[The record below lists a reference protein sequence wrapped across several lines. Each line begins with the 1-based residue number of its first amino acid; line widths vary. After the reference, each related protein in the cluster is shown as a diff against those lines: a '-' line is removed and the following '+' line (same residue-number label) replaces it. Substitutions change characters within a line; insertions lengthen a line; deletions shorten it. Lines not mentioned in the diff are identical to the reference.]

1 MRVKTLL
8 GFLLVS
14 AFLSGPAWAQPSP
27 TILWQ
32 KCLGGSG
39 DDVAESVIQTKDGG
53 FAVAGY
59 TDSQDSDVSGNH
71 GAVDFWVVKLNSI
84 GDLEWAKCYGGSGSD
99 FGYSIIQTFDGG
111 FAVAGET
118 YSSDGQVTGN
128 HGGGDAW
135 VIKLD
140 DTGALQWQK
149 CLGGSLGDWFSSIV
163 QTADSGFVAA
173 GSTYSN
179 DGDVSGNHS
188 SNRDCWIVKLN
199 SKGFFQWQKCLGS
212 DGGDFATSIIN
223 TTDGGFAF
231 TGTVSENDGD
241 VSGFHGSTWWDVWVV
256 KLDDSGKIEWQQCLG
271 GTMAETG
278 WSIIQT
284 KDGGFAVG
292 CQTTSNDDEVSG
304 NHGKNDFW
312 VVKLDDVGDIQWQK
326 CLGGSFDDVPNS
338 IIQTTDGGFALAGQT
353 QSNDDD
359 VSGNYGTANEWV
371 VKINDTGAIQWQKCL
386 GGTASDMANSIIQ
399 IADGNYVVA
408 GYVSSDD
415 GDVSGHINGE
425 DMWVVELAPPNA
437 PVISYITPDAGA
449 PGMCVAVEIIG
460 PDSNQSNFGNGA
472 DQIYL
477 NTDTLVTL
485 ARPSDSALVRLGPGY
500 TSWNSRMIQQ
510 MFMIEP
516 YSGTIDTE
524 IYFQVTSNGETSA
537 IDSFRIVSP
546 APAIIQ
552 NGGGVLQTNG
562 RTVRNT
568 LVVDSLILSN
578 GTFTCPVT
586 DPDPKTPGNQGYLP
600 LRILSMGPIRLTNAT
615 LSADGSSGT
624 TNTSGGNGGPGGGGG
639 GSGYP
644 GSGGAGFTGGGGDN
658 DNANGPGGAGS
669 GSMTGS
675 SNWHGG
681 GSINGAFGGLGEQHT
696 SGGGDD
702 GGGGGTGHPFGTSG
716 QNGNA
721 SSSPAGGYGAGS
733 AGGSTSNYLTN
744 YGGGGGANE
753 GPGAPGQG
761 TGDNAG
767 QVVGNPMLIP
777 LFGGSGGGAG
787 NQTYVSFLTKSSGG
801 CGGGGGGAIELTC
814 FKNLDILSSNIT
826 ARGGNGSNAV
836 VVESAAGG
844 GGGSGGAISIDA
856 RDSIV
861 IDTSSSFIVTPGQ
874 SGTSSDTYSD
884 GGHGGLG
891 RVRINGFVS
900 KAATDS
906 TYHFFLSQNGF
917 AGPSIQRISFTKDS
931 FYVHA
936 HAAYWDSVPK
946 NPISV
951 VVFWYWPS
959 VGFWQSGNANFT
971 FDPASHTGGWLLGD
985 TLPSDLRD
993 SELYAV
999 VVLNPTNPVTGT
1011 FTDIPVGVMS
1021 HTSGIIAKVTGPP
1034 QVLVV
1039 QTAIDFGKVVTNR
1052 CSADTTIEV
1061 YSVGKS
1067 ALGIDSA
1074 KIIGPQASQFKL
1086 MTALPVSI
1094 SPGDS
1099 QAVTVR
1105 FCPDSV
1111 KCPMNATLRVFT
1123 EAGAQNIS
1131 LTGCGVQPEMI
1142 IKPISLF
1149 FGRVHI
1155 GECKDSFVTV
1165 SNPGNDTLTISS
1177 ESIVD
1182 PRFKVLDPLPI
1193 IVPPGDSTH
1202 LNLQFCPTDTIIR
1215 IAGDS
1220 IIGDAPQSPYF
1231 LMLTGEGKIG
1241 ILSLPKII
1249 DFGDVREGTCKDSI
1263 IYAVNVGN
1271 DSMIVQSDPIT
1282 ASGFTAISPILPQVL
1297 QPNDSLS
1304 FDIRF
1309 CSTDTGSF
1317 QATMTVGTDIPSTDT
1332 VILLAHT
1339 GLGILQ
1345 IPDTI
1350 DFGSV
1355 AIGGC
1360 LDSAVQVKNV
1370 GTDTLVLA
1378 ADSEFKAPFSYQGPS
1393 PFTLAPGEAST
1404 VTLRFCP
1411 TDSSEAIETTH
1422 FDTIG
1427 SGTSKNFTMIG
1438 NGIKGALSTSGAI
1451 DVGCVVLGSSVTR
1464 TDTIRNTGTVPI
1476 QGLTATIT
1484 PVGAATIVHNPVSS
1498 LAPGAV
1504 DSVVVV
1510 IPTSM
1515 LGPLTATLTLSWMNG
1530 IPVTVPITAEVSVP
1544 PAIMSLDTSV
1554 AFDSTKVGDTSV
1566 TKCIQITNYSC
1577 IPIPL
1582 DHFVV
1587 TGASSNEFEIISN
1600 NNSSTIADSLIATV
1614 CVQFKPVRGGM
1625 ASGTLVAVSG
1635 ADTISLSTLS
1645 GFGIGQIVG
1654 VELAIDTIAG
1664 RPGDIVN
1671 VPVRTLNDVTA
1682 ASIDTVIFRVS
1693 FNPMQLDL
1701 KAPIAA
1707 TTSSI
1712 QSSTAPTYTTKI
1724 YSIGDKEITGM
1735 FTSPL
1740 TGTPIIA
1747 ELPFEILQPT
1757 ANTAGVHLVSAS
1769 FGSSLATLASSS
1781 DGVIQIEQC
1790 DTNDRV
1796 ALAPSP
1802 IDVEQNNP
1810 NPFGPRS
1817 TVTVNVNTA
1826 GHLKLEIYNALGV
1839 RVVVP
1844 FDGNVD
1850 IGTQTIVLD
1859 ASALPSGAY
1868 RYITTWTSTDAASS
1882 SFEPTIV
1889 RDEKTMIVLGE

>member
-1 MRVKTLL
+1 MRLKTLL

-32 KCLGGSG
+32 KCLGGSN
-39 DDVAESVIQTKDGG
+39 DDVAQSIIQTKDGG
-53 FAVAGY
+53 FVVGGY
-59 TDSQDSDVSGNH
+59 TSSQDSDVSGNH

-84 GDLEWAKCYGGSGSD
+84 GAVQWAKCYGGSGSD
-99 FGYSIIQTFDGG
+99 FGYSIIQTIDGG
-111 FAVAGET
+111 YAVAGLT
-118 YSSDGQVTGN
+118 YSSDGQVTGY

-149 CLGGSLGDWFSSIV
+149 CLGGSQLDAANSIV
-163 QTADSGFVAA
+163 QTADSGFAIT
-173 GSTYSN
+173 GYTNSN
-179 DGDVSGNHS
+179 DGNVSGNHG
-188 SNRDCWIVKLN
+188 NQDVWVVKL
-199 SKGFFQWQKCLGS
+199 STSGRLLWQKCLGGSQTEVGSSIIQTS
-212 DGGDFATSIIN
+212 DGGLAVGGWTSSDDDDVSGNNGGYDYWLVQLNDTGMIEWQKCLGGSGTDYGFTLKQTRDNGFAIAGYTTSNDGQVSGNHGGQDVWIAKLDLSGTLQWKECLGGTQDDEANSIIQ
-223 TTDGGFAF
+223 TTDGGFAVA
-231 TGTVSENDGD
+231 G
-241 VSGFHGSTWWDVWVV
+241 
-256 KLDDSGKIEWQQCLG
+256 I
-271 GTMAETG
+271 
-278 WSIIQT
+278 
-284 KDGGFAVG
+284 
-292 CQTTSNDDEVSG
+292 TTSNDDEVSG
-304 NHGKNDFW
+304 NHGGGDEW
-312 VVKLDDVGDIQWQK
+312 VVKLDNTGTIQWK
-326 CLGGSFDDVPNS
+326 R
-338 IIQTTDGGFALAGQT
+338 
-353 QSNDDD
+353 
-359 VSGNYGTANEWV
+359 
-371 VKINDTGAIQWQKCL
+371 CL
-386 GGTASDMANSIIQ
+386 GGTSYDIAYSIIQ
-399 IADGNYVVA
+399 IANGNYAVA
-408 GYVSSDD
+408 GFTSSNDS
-415 GDVSGHINGE
+415 DVSGNHGGE
-425 DMWVVELAPPNA
+425 DAWVVELAPPNA

-472 DQIYL
+472 DQIFI

-524 IYFQVTSNGETSA
+524 IYFQVTSNGETSP

-546 APAIIQ
+546 ASAIIQ

-578 GTFTCPVT
+578 GTFTCPAT
-586 DPDPKTPGNQGYLP
+586 DPDPKTAGNQGYLP
-600 LRILSMGPIRLTNAT
+600 LRILSMGPIRLSNAT
-615 LSADGSSGT
+615 LSADGSSAT
-624 TNTSGGNGGPGGGGG
+624 TGTSGGNGGPGGGGG

-644 GSGGAGFTGGGGDN
+644 GAGGAGFTGGGGDN
-658 DNANGPGGAGS
+658 DNAKGPGGTGS
-669 GSMTGS
+669 GSTNGS
-675 SNWHGG
+675 SNWYGG

-716 QNGNA
+716 ANGNN

-744 YGGGGGANE
+744 YGGGGGGNE
-753 GPGAPGQG
+753 TAGTNGQG
-761 TGDNAG
+761 TGNNGG
-767 QVVGNPMLIP
+767 QIVGNPMILP

-787 NQTYVSFLTKSSGG
+787 NQTYVSFLGSSSGG
-801 CGGGGGGAIELTC
+801 SGGGGGGAIELTC

-836 VVESAAGG
+836 VLESAAAG
-844 GGGSGGAISIDA
+844 GGGSGGAISIDS

-861 IDTSSSFIVTPGQ
+861 IDSISKFMVT
-874 SGTSSDTYSD
+874 
-884 GGHGGLG
+884 GGLG
-891 RVRINGFVS
+891 GTTSGANGGNGGIGRIRINGFVS

-946 NPISV
+946 SPTFSV

-959 VGFWQSGNANFT
+959 VGFWQSRDANFS

-985 TLPSDLRD
+985 TLPSDPRD

-999 VVLNPTNPVTGT
+999 AVLNPTNPVTGT

-1111 KCPMNATLRVFT
+1111 KCPMNATLRIFT

-1165 SNPGNDTLTISS
+1165 SNAGNDTLTISS

-1202 LNLQFCPTDTIIR
+1202 LNLRFCPTDTIIR

-1241 ILSLPKII
+1241 ILSLPKVI
-1249 DFGDVREGTCKDSI
+1249 DFGDVREGTCKDSLV
-1263 IYAVNVGN
+1263 YAVNTGN
-1271 DSMIVQSDPIT
+1271 DSLTIRSYPIS
-1282 ASGFTAISPILPQVL
+1282 APGFGVISPTLPQVL
-1297 QPNDSLS
+1297 LPNDTLR
-1304 FDIRF
+1304 FDLRF
-1309 CSTDTGSF
+1309 CSTDTGNF

-1360 LDSAVQVKNV
+1360 KDTAVAVKNV
-1370 GTDTLVLA
+1370 GTDTLTLA
-1378 ADSEFKAPFSYQGPS
+1378 ADSVFKAPFSYQGPS
-1393 PFTLAPGEAST
+1393 PFTLAPGEIST
-1404 VTLRFCP
+1404 VSLRFCP
-1411 TDSSEAIETTH
+1411 LDTIEVLETTH

-1427 SGTSKNFTMIG
+1427 SGRSKNFTMKG
-1438 NGIKGALSTSGAI
+1438 NGIKGALSSSGAM
-1451 DVGCVVLGSSVTR
+1451 DLGCIVLGSSVTR
-1464 TDTIRNTGTVPI
+1464 TDTIRNTGTIPI
-1476 QGLTATIT
+1476 QGLTASIT
-1484 PVGAATIVHNPVSS
+1484 PVGAATIVHKPASF
-1498 LAPGAV
+1498 LAPGAM

-1510 IPTSM
+1510 IPTST
-1515 LGPLTATLTLSWMNG
+1515 LGPLTATLTLSWTNG

-1544 PAIMSLDTSV
+1544 PAITSLDTSV
-1554 AFDSTKVGDTSV
+1554 AFDSTKVDDTSV

-1582 DHFVV
+1582 DHIVLS
-1587 TGASSNEFEIISN
+1587 GASSNGFEIVSN
-1600 NNSSTIADSLIATV
+1600 NNSSTIADSVIATI
-1614 CVQFKPVRGGM
+1614 CVQFKPVRGGT
-1625 ASGTLVAVSG
+1625 ASGTLIAVSG
-1635 ADTISLSTLS
+1635 ADTITLSKLS

-1682 ASIDTVIFRVS
+1682 GNIDTVIFRVS

-1701 KAPIAA
+1701 KAAIAP

-1712 QSSTAPTYTTKI
+1712 QSSSAPTYTTKT
-1724 YSIGDKEITGM
+1724 YSIGDKEITGT

-1740 TGTPIIA
+1740 TGKLIIA

-1757 ANTAGVHLVSAS
+1757 ANTAAVHLVSAT
-1769 FGSSLATLASSS
+1769 FGSSLATLASST

-1802 IDVEQNNP
+1802 IDVAQNNP
-1810 NPFGPRS
+1810 NPFGARS

-1839 RVVVP
+1839 RVIVP

-1850 IGTQTIVLD
+1850 IGTQTIELD
-1859 ASALPSGAY
+1859 ASNLHSGAY
-1868 RYITTWTSTDAASS
+1868 RYITTWTSTAANPQ